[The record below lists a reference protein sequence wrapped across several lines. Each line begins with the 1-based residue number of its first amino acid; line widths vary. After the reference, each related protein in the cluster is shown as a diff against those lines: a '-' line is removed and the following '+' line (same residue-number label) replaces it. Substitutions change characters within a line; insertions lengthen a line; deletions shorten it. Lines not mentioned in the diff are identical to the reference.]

1 MTSKTKGIWVSADLH
16 KRLKIRASEKGIS
29 IKELVNGYLVDYFK
43 EQELNK
49 EKTKQTKIRDN

>member
-29 IKELVNGYLVDYFK
+29 IKELIDGYFVKYFK
-43 EQELNK
+43 EEELK
-49 EKTKQTKIRDN
+49 KKKTKQTKIGDN

>member
-43 EQELNK
+43 EQELKLNK
-49 EKTKQTKIRDN
+49 EKTKLK